1 MTKMPLISV
10 IVPAYNVSNS
20 IAMTLDLLRRQTYDN
35 LEIICINDGSTDS
48 TPDIIN
54 ALKQKD
60 SRIVLINKRNGG
72 VSSARNIGLNTA
84 HGEYVCF
91 FDPGDEADSNFV
103 MYLYK
108 LLLSEKADLAICSY
122 NFKMENGQILDRKR
136 FYEIVDTNTIFNQ
149 EEALTEI
156 IKAYGKF
163 CGHVWDKLFVR
174 NIIGNIRFDENIH
187 NCEDTLFNV
196 QYIKRCRKVIL
207 GPEVHYNYI
216 QSDSSVTHGKYSY
229 KFHSGLCAWRRI
241 IEELDSYVE
250 RELLNKNM
258 SALVTMYSRMAW
270 KSLNREEQRKYK
282 KEFIKLMNQYHSF
295 SSIKQ
300 LIKRVICK
308 IYWIAV

>member
-149 EEALTEI
+149 
-156 IKAYGKF
+156 
-163 CGHVWDKLFVR
+163 
-174 NIIGNIRFDENIH
+174 
-187 NCEDTLFNV
+187 
-196 QYIKRCRKVIL
+196 
-207 GPEVHYNYI
+207 
-216 QSDSSVTHGKYSY
+216 
-229 KFHSGLCAWRRI
+229 
-241 IEELDSYVE
+241 
-250 RELLNKNM
+250 
-258 SALVTMYSRMAW
+258 
-270 KSLNREEQRKYK
+270 
-282 KEFIKLMNQYHSF
+282 
-295 SSIKQ
+295 
-300 LIKRVICK
+300 
-308 IYWIAV
+308 

>member
-1 MTKMPLISV
+1 MKMPLISV

-20 IAMTLDLLRRQTYDN
+20 IAMTLDLLQRQTYDN

-54 ALKQKD
+54 ILKQKD
-60 SRIVLINKRNGG
+60 SRILLINKRNGG

-108 LLLSEKADLAICSY
+108 LLLSEKVDLAICSY
-122 NFKMENGQILDRKR
+122 NFKMENGQILDRRR
-136 FYEIVDTNTIFNQ
+136 FYEIVDKNMIFNQ
-149 EEALTEI
+149 EEALKEI

-163 CGHVWDKLFVR
+163 CGHVWDKLYVR
-174 NIIGNIRFDENIH
+174 NIIGDIRFDENIH

-196 QYIKRCRKVIL
+196 QYIKKCRKVIL

-229 KFHSGLCAWRRI
+229 KFHSGLYAWRRI
-241 IEELDSYVE
+241 IAELDSYVE

-258 SALVTMYSRMAW
+258 SVLVTMYSRMAW

-282 KEFIKLMNQYHSF
+282 RDFIKLMNQYHSF

-300 LIKRVICK
+300 LIKRIICEV
-308 IYWIAV
+308 YWLAV